1 MERSFRQYLMA
12 GTMLAGGAAFGGVTP
27 AAANVCPAAGSDTNC
42 GITITLN
49 SNGTATVTASGQGP
63 YDGLEDT
70 LVGIVNNSG
79 GTVNSV
85 TLKSNLTIFGFDG
98 DGVSKFTTP
107 TYSTPAGQS
116 YAGFISPTGAFKL
129 SGTLDSF
136 SGITAG
142 KKSGTLNFPGGLVNG
157 GSAFFSLEEPLT
169 AASFT
174 VKTGVPEPATLSI
187 LGRPW
192 PALACYGAGEK
203 RPDRSMRNLC
213 V

>member
-27 AAANVCPAAGSDTNC
+27 AAANVCPAAGADTNC

-49 SNGTATVTASGQGP
+49 SNGTTTVTASGQGP
-63 YDGLEDT
+63 YDGVEDT

-85 TLKSNLTIFGFDG
+85 TLSSKTLQIFGFDG

-187 LGRPW
+187 LGA
-192 PALACYGAGEK
+192 ALAGFGLLRRRRKTA
-203 RPDRSMRNLC
+203 
-213 V
+213 

>member
-27 AAANVCPAAGSDTNC
+27 AAANVCPAAGADTNC

-49 SNGTATVTASGQGP
+49 SNGTTTVTASGQGP
-63 YDGLEDT
+63 YDGVEDT

-85 TLKSNLTIFGFDG
+85 TLSSKTLQIFGFDG

-107 TYSTPAGQS
+107 KYSTPAGQS

-187 LGRPW
+187 LGA
-192 PALACYGAGEK
+192 ALAGFGLLRRRRKTA
-203 RPDRSMRNLC
+203 
-213 V
+213 